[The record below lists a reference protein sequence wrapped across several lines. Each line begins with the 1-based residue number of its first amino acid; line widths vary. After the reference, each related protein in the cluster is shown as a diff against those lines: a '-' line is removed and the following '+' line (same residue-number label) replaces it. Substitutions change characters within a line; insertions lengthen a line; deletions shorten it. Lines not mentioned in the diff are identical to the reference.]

1 MPVRRKLSVT
11 VVWYK
16 LEEVT
21 VGSVAIDL
29 LKPVKKF
36 ESVEAG
42 SPIDIMLK
50 IAEQNMKSR
59 AGDYFEIIVEGSDE
73 LRQIMGEAPSHTRE
87 RGEDP
92 EVRPLY
98 RRPARLLRVGILT
111 GQTGENPVGFDM
123 SKARWYRIKGEYYV
137 FEGRI
142 KAPDDVALVILDT
155 DQGRSIVPLA
165 RSRSG
170 GSRQRSGLTP
180 QG

>member
-1 MPVRRKLSVT
+1 MPARRKLSVA

-16 LEEVT
+16 IEEVT
-21 VGSVAIDL
+21 VGNVTIDL

-42 SPIDIMLK
+42 SPIDVMLK
-50 IAEQNMKSR
+50 IAEQNMKSK

-98 RRPARLLRVGILT
+98 RRPARLIRVGVLT
-111 GQTGENPVGFDM
+111 GQIGDNPMELDM
-123 SKARWYRIKGEYYV
+123 SKARWHRIRGEYYV

-142 KAPDDVALVILDT
+142 RAPENVALVVLDT

-165 RSRSG
+165 KSRS